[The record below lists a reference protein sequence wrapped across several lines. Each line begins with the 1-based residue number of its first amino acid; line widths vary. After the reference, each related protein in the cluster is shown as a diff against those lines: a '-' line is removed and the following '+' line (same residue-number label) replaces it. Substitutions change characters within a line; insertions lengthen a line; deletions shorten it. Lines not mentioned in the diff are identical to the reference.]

1 MIEINPLE
9 IWMSLHERTKEYVQ
23 RVLRI
28 QSVLQDSSP
37 IIEESSLVQPLREME
52 EMANFEGS
60 NWEISWKMR

>member
-52 EMANFEGS
+52 EMPILRVRIGKS
-60 NWEISWKMR
+60 VGK

>member
-52 EMANFEGS
+52 VMPILRVQIGKS
-60 NWEISWKMR
+60 VGK